1 MTNIV
6 WKFIFSEK
14 LRENVG
20 QAEKKTSCDYYLVFR
35 KLYNLYDI
43 LWKYL
48 IAANK
53 KTVLIFMT
61 ECFSDLI
68 NVIILYFIVNL
79 S

>member
-1 MTNIV
+1 MLA
-6 WKFIFSEK
+6 K
-14 LRENVG
+14 LKSKQAVIITWYLENF
-20 QAEKKTSCDYYLVFR
+20 TIYF
-35 KLYNLYDI
+35 DI